1 MHAGFLLGLHVLWF
15 RGARVLQVKLHLQR
29 VTAHRLDG
37 GNLRRLHP
45 QLGVRGDPQ
54 LSFLVTIGRDGSKVG
69 SDLPAAIY
77 QDSQYKHVTP

>member
-1 MHAGFLLGLHVLWF
+1 MF
-15 RGARVLQVKLHLQR
+15 QVKLHLQR

-37 GNLRRLHP
+37 GDLGRLHP

-54 LSFLVTIGRDGSKVG
+54 LSFSVAIAWEGSEVG

-77 QDSQYKHVTP
+77 QDSQCKLVTPLTALTASPSYLFYKKEA